1 MNDLLT
7 SMNTRSSELTQW
19 LSSSYNDQ
27 LCAQDWY
34 VFICPLITR
43 LHLKLAHAYSHR
55 LLLVSSILTTSASSP
70 HRSPISLYDCAKSF
84 HSLHP

>member
-43 LHLKLAHAYSHR
+43 LHLKLAHAYSHP
-55 LLLVSSILTTSASSP
+55 LSSQ
-70 HRSPISLYDCAKSF
+70 ISNLF
-84 HSLHP
+84 V